1 MRGIATSRPNWPKTS
16 PHYALAMTTISPGF
30 VGIDLAWGAKGTTGV
45 AVVDAAGRL
54 VHSGAVRT
62 DDEIDAWLRTFAG
75 DVVVAAVDAPL
86 IVPNETGQ
94 RRCET
99 EISRTF
105 WRYKIGAHS
114 SNRGRAG
121 FDPPRA
127 ATLASRFGWSVDP
140 TRHGSAEFPV
150 CIEVYPH
157 PAMVG
162 LFGLSERIRYKSGPS
177 RAEGF
182 ALLVRHFASID
193 ALCLSEYPR
202 WAELSRVVAAP
213 KPGDLARIEDEL
225 DAILCAHL
233 AWLWHH
239 RPDCLQVY
247 GSLEDG
253 YIVSPPPPSEP
264 PIHDQSRQTPHREL

>member
-1 MRGIATSRPNWPKTS
+1 V
-16 PHYALAMTTISPGF
+16 TTVLPGF
-30 VGIDLAWGAKGTTGV
+30 VGIDLAWGVRAKTGI
-45 AVVDAAGRL
+45 AVVDDAGRL
-54 VHSGAVRT
+54 VQSGAVRT
-62 DDEIDAWLRTFAG
+62 DDEIVDWLRAFAG
-75 DVVVAAVDAPL
+75 EVVVAAVDAPL

-99 EISRTF
+99 AISRAF

-114 SNRGRAG
+114 SNRGRAH

-127 ATLASRFGWSVDP
+127 ETLADRLGWTVDP
-140 TRHGSAEFPV
+140 AHHGSAGVPV

-162 LFGLSERIRYKSGPS
+162 LFGLAERIMYKSGRS

-182 ALLVRHFASID
+182 AQLVRHFASIPE
-193 ALCLSEYPR
+193 LRLSDSPR
-202 WAELSRVVAAP
+202 WAELSDVVADP
-213 KPGDLARIEDEL
+213 RPGDLTRIEDEL

-239 RPDCLQVY
+239 RPEILQVY
-247 GSLEDG
+247 GSLKDG
-253 YIVSPPPPSEP
+253 YIVAPPPRRVEP
-264 PIHDQSRQTPHREL
+264 AQTPIASAAR